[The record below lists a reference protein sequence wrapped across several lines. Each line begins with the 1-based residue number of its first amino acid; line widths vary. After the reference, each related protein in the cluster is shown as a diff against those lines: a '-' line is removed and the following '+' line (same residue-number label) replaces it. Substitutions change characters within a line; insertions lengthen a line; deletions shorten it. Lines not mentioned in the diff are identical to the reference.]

1 LCRIQYKVKLK
12 QYKILIADNQPL
24 YIEGI
29 KAILTGKTAY
39 NVVDSAADS
48 GELIYKVL
56 EIKPDIVILDYAI
69 SGCFCLEDIQGV
81 HTTSPGTK
89 ILIVSTSQQ
98 KKDILEALRLGI
110 NNYILKLC
118 DTEEFVSALD
128 ATAKNER
135 FFCGKV
141 IDAILDKH
149 VPKTESCEGV
159 ALSPREIEIV
169 KLISRGLSNQAIADS
184 LFLSVHTVGTHRKNI
199 LRKLGLN
206 KSCELIMYAVKQGIV
221 CTDLM

>member
-1 LCRIQYKVKLK
+1 VNPFT
-12 QYKILIADNQPL
+12 ILIADNQPL
-24 YIEGI
+24 YVQGI
-29 KAILTGKTAY
+29 RSLLNEKPDF
-39 NVVDSAADS
+39 NVVDVAADS

-69 SGCFCLEDIQGV
+69 PGCFSLDDIQRIY
-81 HTTSPGTK
+81 TTSPETR

-98 KKDILEALRLGI
+98 KNDILEALKLGI

-118 DTEEFVSALD
+118 DTEEFLSALE
-128 ATAKNER
+128 ATAKKER

-169 KLISRGLSNQAIADS
+169 RLISRGLSNQAIADS

-221 CTDLM
+221 CAS